1 MKQEDKMWK
10 GGWLLMRLLHTWQ
23 YKYIESCLY
32 GYSMLKDSMDTER
45 SMKMAIDNTLS
56 FFEGTSY
63 GKIMTDFYF
72 SYCTRTHKVKKSL
85 YFRRVC
91 IDLAIEESTGYA
103 MRREIIYKVA
113 MYCYQMQ
120 VYHER

>member
-1 MKQEDKMWK
+1 
-10 GGWLLMRLLHTWQ
+10 MRLLHTWQ

-32 GYSMLKDSMDTER
+32 GYDRLKESIETER
-45 SMKMAIDNTLS
+45 SMKIAIDQTLC

-63 GKIMTDFYF
+63 GKIITDFYF
-72 SYCTRTHKVKKSL
+72 AYSMSVHKIKRSL

-113 MYCYQMQ
+113 MYCYQMDI
-120 VYHER
+120 YH